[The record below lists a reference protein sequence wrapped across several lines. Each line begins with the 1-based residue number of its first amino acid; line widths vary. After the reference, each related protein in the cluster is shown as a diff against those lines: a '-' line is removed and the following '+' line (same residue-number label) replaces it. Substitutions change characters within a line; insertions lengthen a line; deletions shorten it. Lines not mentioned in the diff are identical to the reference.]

1 MPHLWGPFCVLSDI
15 HWQNQIMCRWL
26 RLWYKAAH
34 ERDHWIMFDSKIDI
48 IFSQK
53 IDIIFS
59 SSYVKIYC
67 KNIGIFFVL
76 SIPLWTVSNF
86 AVSPEVLIALGSEVF
101 PIKFSVSPCLPNNL
115 IGMGACYKHFK
126 GHLL

>member
-1 MPHLWGPFCVLSDI
+1 MPHLGPFCVLSDI
-15 HWQNQIMCRWL
+15 HWQNQIMYRWL
-26 RLWYKAAH
+26 RLCYKAAH

-67 KNIGIFFVL
+67 KNIGFFFVL

-86 AVSPEVLIALGSEVF
+86 AVS